1 VDAYWKEV
9 NHYILVV
16 EKDLFSD
23 TFITAHTVNAIDNCM
38 GYTIWITSKTHFA
51 DVRHHVPTQRFF
63 NCLINMWFVAWYCY
77 APQTLKL
84 FTARKRIVEQLVWSQ
99 RQVGIKFMNIPQ
111 PVDII
116 GGGKGPG
123 TVVPS
128 YEQFVRSHQ

>member
-51 DVRHHVPTQRFF
+51 DVRQHATAQRSF
-63 NCLINMWFVAWYCY
+63 NCLINMYVVRCLVLLCLPDFEAVYS
-77 APQTLKL
+77 PQ
-84 FTARKRIVEQLVWSQ
+84 ANRRAA
-99 RQVGIKFMNIPQ
+99 G
-111 PVDII
+111 
-116 GGGKGPG
+116 
-123 TVVPS
+123 VVTTTCG
-128 YEQFVRSHQ
+128 H